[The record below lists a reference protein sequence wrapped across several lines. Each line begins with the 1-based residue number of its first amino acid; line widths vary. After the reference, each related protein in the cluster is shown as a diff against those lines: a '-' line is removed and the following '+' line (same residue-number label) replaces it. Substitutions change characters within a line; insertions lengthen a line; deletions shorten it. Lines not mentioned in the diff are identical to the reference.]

1 MEEDFSPS
9 TVGKAKEMGL
19 FIGDYLFDSGET
31 PEIQM
36 NASAIAHASICF
48 TYGLDIH
55 KTLESVMHMYKQME
69 ERLGKA

>member
-1 MEEDFSPS
+1 MTDRLNPTS
-9 TVGKAKEMGL
+9 TNKAKEMAL
-19 FIGDYLFDSGET
+19 FIGDYLYDSGET

-48 TYGLDIH
+48 SYGLDVH
-55 KTLESVMHMYKQME
+55 KSLEAVLHMYKQME